1 MRQHQH
7 QMELPTGSYPTPV
20 VAATCFQEHMIKVSE
35 DKIIVNLMKRLRLEQ
50 RPREEESFFSHEA

>member
-1 MRQHQH
+1 
-7 QMELPTGSYPTPV
+7 MELPTGSYPTPV

-50 RPREEESFFSHEA
+50 RPREDAFFFSHFA